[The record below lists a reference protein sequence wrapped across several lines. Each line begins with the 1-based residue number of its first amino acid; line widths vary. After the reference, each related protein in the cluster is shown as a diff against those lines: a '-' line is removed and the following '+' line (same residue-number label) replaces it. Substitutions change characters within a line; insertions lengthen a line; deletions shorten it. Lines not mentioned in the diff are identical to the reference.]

1 MTRTRKAALKWGK
14 MERTVRD
21 VDKISLGWQVWLTPR
36 QTRIIRDEL
45 HGHWAE
51 SDDQECLQ
59 RLAEWFDS
67 EAETQTRKLG
77 ANLTGAME

>member
-1 MTRTRKAALKWGK
+1 
-14 MERTVRD
+14 MEQAGECAGDREAVMLDIDRN
-21 VDKISLGWQVWLTPR
+21 SNGWQVWLAPR
-36 QTRIIRDEL
+36 QTRIIRDAL
-45 HGHWAE
+45 HGHWVE

-77 ANLTGAME
+77 ANLTSAME